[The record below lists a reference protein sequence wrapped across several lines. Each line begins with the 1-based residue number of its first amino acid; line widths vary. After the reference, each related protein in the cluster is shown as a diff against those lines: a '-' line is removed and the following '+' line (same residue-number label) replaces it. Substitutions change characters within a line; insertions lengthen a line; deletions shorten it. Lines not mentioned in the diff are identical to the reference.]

1 VAIVKPNY
9 LPLRSGKACA
19 GQMAASADYYG
30 RRPGPDLDRGE
41 SRTWIADDGRRL
53 EHHQAK
59 RELREAMRQW
69 CAEGKG
75 QDSGDRLGGAR
86 VYRIVLSTRDV
97 PLTNADLARALDTV
111 TGPPLPGPGSPN
123 GTRGREARW
132 WLVRHDGGSHP
143 HAHAILLVDRGL
155 GVRDLQRMRGTLEE
169 RELLRTVERDQ
180 AVELAREARRE
191 GAASPVARALRE
203 VQAQELAQERTPE
216 RPTPERPQE
225 RHSREPGREA
235 PPGPTESAPAPQSDR
250 DRQRE
255 AEAWR
260 RDALAAGRAADREI
274 EADRRRALG
283 EAAAADRQIDREQ
296 ERGRRARDHPGVE
309 R

>member
-9 LPLRSGKACA
+9 VPLRSGKQCA

-41 SRTWIADDGRRL
+41 SRTWVADDGRRL

-59 RELREAMRQW
+59 RELRETMRAW

-86 VYRIVLSTRDV
+86 VYRLVLSTKDV
-97 PLTNADLARALDTV
+97 PLTTADLARALDTV

-155 GVRDLQRMRGTLEE
+155 GVRDLQRMRVTLEE

-180 AVELAREARRE
+180 ALERAREARRE
-191 GAASPVARALRE
+191 REASPVARALRQ
-203 VQAQELAQERTPE
+203 VQGQERARESVREAPTPAPARDAPPRSPE
-216 RPTPERPQE
+216 RP
-225 RHSREPGREA
+225 EPGRD
-235 PPGPTESAPAPQSDR
+235 DR
-250 DRQRE
+250 DGERE
-255 AEAWR
+255 AERWR
-260 RDALAAGRAADREI
+260 RDALAEGRAAEREI
-274 EADRRRALG
+274 EADRRRALREG
-283 EAAAADRQIDREQ
+283 EATERRIDHEEQREI
-296 ERGRRARDHPGVE
+296 ERGRRARDHPGLE
-309 R
+309 L

>member
-1 VAIVKPNY
+1 MAIVKPNY
-9 LPLRSGKACA
+9 LPLRSGKPCA
-19 GQMAASADYYG
+19 GHLAASADYYG

-41 SRTWIADDGRRL
+41 SRTWVADDGRRL

-59 RELREAMRQW
+59 RELREAMREW
-69 CAEGKG
+69 CAAGRG

-86 VYRIVLSTRDV
+86 VYRIVLSTKDV
-97 PLTNADLARALDTV
+97 PLTTADLARALDTV

-155 GVRDLQRMRGTLEE
+155 GVRDLQRMRVTLEE

-180 AVELAREARRE
+180 ALERAREARRE
-191 GAASPVARALRE
+191 REASPVARALRQ
-203 VQAQELAQERTPE
+203 VQAQERAREAAREAPTLEPARDAPPE
-216 RPTPERPQE
+216 RPRSPER
-225 RHSREPGREA
+225 SEP
-235 PPGPTESAPAPQSDR
+235 DR
-250 DRQRE
+250 DGGDDGWE
-255 AEAWR
+255 AERWR
-260 RDALAAGRAADREI
+260 REALAAGTAAEREI
-274 EADRRRALG
+274 EADRRRALREG
-283 EAAAADRQIDREQ
+283 EATERRIDHEQ
-296 ERGRRARDHPGVE
+296 QRDLERGRRARDHPGLE